1 MAQCT
6 TDNTKLFGRAVI
18 LEVADGCAD
27 TIPAESEFM
36 LLAAGTSK
44 TFDMNPNTTNSSA
57 DDTKGWVENVVT
69 SNDLTLSFEGEV
81 RVNDKSDQYG
91 VYKFIK
97 YYVNEV
103 NAARQPTLW
112 VRMYFG
118 QIMIQAYMVITALSN
133 DGGTDDIVTFST
145 EFKVADGSTVS
156 IDDIDDTVAVTGV
169 TVAPTSSTI
178 AAGSSTTFSVTIAP
192 QNATNQAFTV
202 TSSLPARA
210 TATIS
215 GNTVTVSAPSG
226 ATAGTATITVT
237 TDDGS
242 FTTTHTATVTAA

>member
-1 MAQCT
+1 MAQCK

-27 TIPAESEFM
+27 TIPAEAEFK

-44 TFDMNPNTTNSSA
+44 TWDMNPNTTNSSA

-103 NAARQPTLW
+103 NASRQPTLW

-156 IDDIDDTVAVTGV
+156 IDDIDTSEVTSVVVAPNSANVAVGATRQLTASVSPSTASNQSVNWSSSDTTLATVDNKGLVTGV
-169 TVAPTSSTI
+169 K
-178 AAGSSTTFSVTIAP
+178 AGNVTI
-192 QNATNQAFTV
+192 
-202 TSSLPARA
+202 
-210 TATIS
+210 TAT
-215 GNTVTVSAPSG
+215 
-226 ATAGTATITVT
+226 TADGGKTATSAI
-237 TDDGS
+237 
-242 FTTTHTATVTAA
+242 TVTAA

>member
-1 MAQCT
+1 MAQCK

-27 TIPAESEFM
+27 TIPAEAEFK

-44 TFDMNPNTTNSSA
+44 TWDMNPNTTNSSA

-103 NAARQPTLW
+103 NASRQPTLW

-156 IDDIDDTVAVTGV
+156 IDDIDTSEVTSVAVAPTNANIAVGSTRQLTASVSPTTASNQSVTWTSSDATIATVDSKGLVTGV
-169 TVAPTSSTI
+169 K
-178 AAGSSTTFSVTIAP
+178 AG
-192 QNATNQAFTV
+192 NATI
-202 TSSLPARA
+202 
-210 TATIS
+210 TATTAD
-215 GNTVTVSAPSG
+215 GGKT
-226 ATAGTATITVT
+226 ATSTITVT
-237 TDDGS
+237 
-242 FTTTHTATVTAA
+242 AA

>member
-1 MAQCT
+1 MAQCK

-27 TIPAESEFM
+27 TIPAEAEFK

-44 TFDMNPNTTNSSA
+44 TWDMNPNTTNSSA

-103 NAARQPTLW
+103 NASRQPTLW

-118 QIMIQAYMVITALSN
+118 QVMIQAYMVITALSN

-156 IDDIDDTVAVTGV
+156 IDDIDTSEVTSVAVAPTTTNIAVNATRQLTASVSPTTASNQSVTWTSSDATIATVDSKGLVTGV
-169 TVAPTSSTI
+169 K
-178 AAGSSTTFSVTIAP
+178 AGS
-192 QNATNQAFTV
+192 
-202 TSSLPARA
+202 
-210 TATIS
+210 
-215 GNTVTVSAPSG
+215 
-226 ATAGTATITVT
+226 ATITAT
-237 TDDGS
+237 TADGGK
-242 FTTTHTATVTAA
+242 TATSAITVTAA

>member
-1 MAQCT
+1 MAQCK

-27 TIPAESEFM
+27 TIPAEADFK

-44 TFDMNPNTTNSSA
+44 TWDMNPNTTNSSA

-103 NAARQPTLW
+103 NASRQPTLW

-145 EFKVADGSTVS
+145 EFKVADGATVS
-156 IDDIDDTVAVTGV
+156 IDDIDTSEVTSVAVAPTTASIAVNATRQFTASVSPTTASNQSVIWASSDATIATVDSKGLVTGV
-169 TVAPTSSTI
+169 K
-178 AAGSSTTFSVTIAP
+178 AG
-192 QNATNQAFTV
+192 N
-202 TSSLPARA
+202 
-210 TATIS
+210 
-215 GNTVTVSAPSG
+215 
-226 ATAGTATITVT
+226 ATITAT
-237 TDDGS
+237 TADGGK
-242 FTTTHTATVTAA
+242 TATSAITVTAA

>member
-1 MAQCT
+1 MAQCK

-27 TIPAESEFM
+27 TIPAEADFK

-44 TFDMNPNTTNSSA
+44 TWDMNPNTTNSSA

-103 NAARQPTLW
+103 NASRQPTLW

-156 IDDIDDTVAVTGV
+156 IDDIDTSEVTSVAVAPTNANVAIGATRQLTASVSPTTASNQSVTWTSSDATIATVDSKGLVTGV
-169 TVAPTSSTI
+169 K
-178 AAGSSTTFSVTIAP
+178 AG
-192 QNATNQAFTV
+192 NATI
-202 TSSLPARA
+202 
-210 TATIS
+210 TATTAD
-215 GNTVTVSAPSG
+215 GGKT
-226 ATAGTATITVT
+226 ATSTITVT
-237 TDDGS
+237 
-242 FTTTHTATVTAA
+242 AAA

>member
-1 MAQCT
+1 MAQCK

-27 TIPAESEFM
+27 TIPAEAEFK

-44 TFDMNPNTTNSSA
+44 TWDMNPNTTNSSA

-103 NAARQPTLW
+103 NASRQPTLW

-118 QIMIQAYMVITALSN
+118 QIMIQAYMVITSLSN

-156 IDDIDDTVAVTGV
+156 IDDIDTSEVTSVA
-169 TVAPTSSTI
+169 VAPTSANIAIGATRQLTASVSPTTASNQSVTWTSSDATI
-178 AAGSSTTFSVTIAP
+178 ATVDSKGLVTGVKAGNVTI
-192 QNATNQAFTV
+192 
-202 TSSLPARA
+202 
-210 TATIS
+210 TAT
-215 GNTVTVSAPSG
+215 
-226 ATAGTATITVT
+226 TADGGKTATSAI
-237 TDDGS
+237 
-242 FTTTHTATVTAA
+242 TVTAA

>member
-1 MAQCT
+1 M
-6 TDNTKLFGRAVI
+6 NRSVI
-18 LEVADGCAD
+18 F
-27 TIPAESEFM
+27 P
-36 LLAAGTSK
+36 
-44 TFDMNPNTTNSSA
+44 
-57 DDTKGWVENVVT
+57 VVT

-112 VRMYFG
+112 VRMHFG

-156 IDDIDDTVAVTGV
+156 IEDIDTSEVTSVAV
-169 TVAPTSSTI
+169 APNSANIAVGATRQLTASVSPSTASNQQHI
-178 AAGSSTTFSVTIAP
+178 LQRHLALLPDERSLTCLARNYV
-192 QNATNQAFTV
+192 TNQ
-202 TSSLPARA
+202 R
-210 TATIS
+210 
-215 GNTVTVSAPSG
+215 
-226 ATAGTATITVT
+226 
-237 TDDGS
+237 
-242 FTTTHTATVTAA
+242 

>member
-1 MAQCT
+1 MAICT
-6 TDNTKLFGRAVI
+6 NDNTKLFGRAVV

-27 TIPAESEFM
+27 TIPAESKFM

-169 TVAPTSSTI
+169 TVAPTTASI
-178 AAGSSTTFSVTIAP
+178 AVAATRQLTASVAP
-192 QNATNQAFTV
+192 TDATNQAVTWLSSDATV
-202 TSSLPARA
+202 ATVNSSGL
-210 TATIS
+210 
-215 GNTVTVSAPSG
+215 VTGVK
-226 ATAGTATITVT
+226 AGTATITAT
-237 TDDGS
+237 TTDGS
-242 FTTTHTATVTAA
+242 FTATSSITVTAA

>member
-1 MAQCT
+1 MAQCK

-27 TIPAESEFM
+27 TIPTEAEFK

-44 TFDMNPNTTNSSA
+44 TWDMNPNTTNSSA

-103 NAARQPTLW
+103 NASRQPTLW

-156 IDDIDDTVAVTGV
+156 IDDIDTSEVTSVA
-169 TVAPTSSTI
+169 VAPTTANIAVNATRQLTPSVSPTTASNQSVTWTSSDATI
-178 AAGSSTTFSVTIAP
+178 ATVDSKGLVTGIKAG
-192 QNATNQAFTV
+192 N
-202 TSSLPARA
+202 
-210 TATIS
+210 
-215 GNTVTVSAPSG
+215 
-226 ATAGTATITVT
+226 ATITAT
-237 TDDGS
+237 TADGGK
-242 FTTTHTATVTAA
+242 TATSAITVTAA

>member
-1 MAQCT
+1 MAQCK

-18 LEVADGCAD
+18 LEVADGCSDAVPTEAD
-27 TIPAESEFM
+27 FK

-57 DDTKGWVENVVT
+57 DDTRGWVENVVT

-103 NAARQPTLW
+103 NASRQPTLW

-156 IDDIDDTVAVTGV
+156 IDDIDTSEVTSVAVAPTNANIAIGATRQLTASVSPTTASNQSVTWTSSDVTIATVDSKGLVTGV
-169 TVAPTSSTI
+169 K
-178 AAGSSTTFSVTIAP
+178 AG
-192 QNATNQAFTV
+192 N
-202 TSSLPARA
+202 
-210 TATIS
+210 
-215 GNTVTVSAPSG
+215 
-226 ATAGTATITVT
+226 ATITAT
-237 TDDGS
+237 TADGGK
-242 FTTTHTATVTAA
+242 TATSAITVTAA

>member
-1 MAQCT
+1 MAQCK

-18 LEVADGCAD
+18 LEVADGCSD
-27 TIPAESEFM
+27 TVPTEAELK

-57 DDTKGWVENVVT
+57 DDAKGWVENVVT

-103 NAARQPTLW
+103 NAGRQPTLW
-112 VRMYFG
+112 VRMRFG

-156 IDDIDDTVAVTGV
+156 IEDLDTSEVTSVAVAPNSANVVVGATRQLTASVSPSTASNQSVNWSSSDTTLATVDSKGLVTGV
-169 TVAPTSSTI
+169 K
-178 AAGSSTTFSVTIAP
+178 AGNVTI
-192 QNATNQAFTV
+192 
-202 TSSLPARA
+202 
-210 TATIS
+210 TATTTD
-215 GNTVTVSAPSG
+215 GG
-226 ATAGTATITVT
+226 KTATSAI
-237 TDDGS
+237 
-242 FTTTHTATVTAA
+242 TVTAA

>member
-1 MAQCT
+1 MAQCK

-27 TIPAESEFM
+27 TIPAEADFK

-44 TFDMNPNTTNSSA
+44 TWDMNPNTTNSSA

-103 NAARQPTLW
+103 NASRQPTLW

-156 IDDIDDTVAVTGV
+156 IDDIDTSEVTSVAVAATNANVAIGATRQLTALVSPTTASNQSVTWTSSDATIATVDSKGLVTGV
-169 TVAPTSSTI
+169 K
-178 AAGSSTTFSVTIAP
+178 AGNVTI
-192 QNATNQAFTV
+192 
-202 TSSLPARA
+202 
-210 TATIS
+210 TAT
-215 GNTVTVSAPSG
+215 
-226 ATAGTATITVT
+226 TADGGKTATSAI
-237 TDDGS
+237 
-242 FTTTHTATVTAA
+242 TVTAA

>member
-1 MAQCT
+1 MAQCK

-27 TIPAESEFM
+27 TIPAEAEFK

-44 TFDMNPNTTNSSA
+44 TWDMNPNTTNSSA

-103 NAARQPTLW
+103 NASRQPTLW

-118 QIMIQAYMVITALSN
+118 QIMIQAYMVITSLSN

-156 IDDIDDTVAVTGV
+156 IDDIDTSEVSSVSVAPSVANVAVGSTRQLTASVMPTTSSNQSVTWSSSDESLATVSASGLVTGV
-169 TVAPTSSTI
+169 AT
-178 AAGSSTTFSVTIAP
+178 GSVTI
-192 QNATNQAFTV
+192 
-202 TSSLPARA
+202 
-210 TATIS
+210 TAT
-215 GNTVTVSAPSG
+215 
-226 ATAGTATITVT
+226 TADGGKTATSAI
-237 TDDGS
+237 
-242 FTTTHTATVTAA
+242 TVTAA